1 MPGGR
6 EWTNGQGGWAHRLGG
21 VAGRIRESDIALVRE
36 RSRIDEVVGDHV
48 SLQRAGG
55 GALKGLCPFHDEKTP
70 SFNVRPSHGTFHC
83 FGCGEG
89 GDVIAFV
96 MKIEHLSFVEAVERL
111 ADRAGIQLTYE
122 GGGADGPARPGHA
135 RQADRGAQ
143 ARRPSTTRS
152 SSRRPTR
159 SKAREFLA
167 ERGFDEAA
175 ARQFGCGFAP
185 GGWDKLTKHL
195 LGRGFE
201 LQELIKSQLAKEG
214 RQGPI
219 DRFHRRLLWPIK
231 DIGGDVVG
239 FGARRI
245 FDDDPIQA
253 KYLNTS
259 ESLIYKKSHVL
270 FGLDL
275 AKREIAKRQQVV
287 IVEGYTDV
295 MAMHLAGVPTAVA
308 SCGTAFGT
316 DHMNVLR
323 RLLIDDDVNGEVI
336 FTFDG
341 DEAGQKAAL
350 KAFEGEQQFSAQT
363 YIAVAPDGM
372 DPCELRQAKGDVA
385 VRDLVARRTPL
396 IEFAIKAAAQGVRPR
411 LGGRPRRGVEEDG
424 AVRRADQGPGQARR
438 LRDAAGLV
446 GGLGR
451 RGDGRA
457 PGASGRGRQ
466 DAGRGRAPAGRPEP
480 DARWR
485 VEVDGPRRP
494 NPRDPRL
501 VLRARGAQ
509 GRAAAARVR
518 RSALRLAAGR
528 GVHATP
534 RTWRC
539 TGRSATAG
547 GASCGL
553 AGTAYLDAISQA
565 CSHASVRS
573 LLTELAVEP
582 LTVKQNDEFR
592 YVSMVIARAAGGAGR
607 QADRGREVAAAAA
620 VPDQGRRRVPGAVG
634 RPGGAGGVPQG
645 APAAELLECCSGAV
659 PTGCSAYGAPDGFT
673 GELEPRRDR
682 GRLARRCRPAATW
695 SATSLGLW
703 VPGESPRRIGWHL
716 ISKVKWESAL
726 RVVEARRGRHRGC
739 RRCCWKTF
747 PPQRFALDD
756 PRKVLRA
763 ISQRVERVDPGART
777 RRVARRVDPAAQGA
791 RPRRRRAG
799 RCAVTRAWT
808 SRDVRVGRG
817 GALAER
823 LAR

>member
-1 MPGGR
+1 M
-6 EWTNGQGGWAHRLGG
+6 
-21 VAGRIRESDIALVRE
+21 AGRIRESDIALVRE

-48 SLQRAGG
+48 SLKRAGG

-96 MKIEHLSFVEAVERL
+96 IKVEHLSFVEAVERL

-122 GGGADGPARPGHA
+122 GGGNTIQR
-135 RQADRGAQ
+135 DRGTRSRLIEAHKAAAEYYAEQLATPEAQ
-143 ARRPSTTRS
+143 A
-152 SSRRPTR
+152 
-159 SKAREFLA
+159 AREFLA

-201 LQELIKSQLAKEG
+201 LPELIKSQLVKEG

-231 DIGGDVVG
+231 DIGGEVVG

-259 ESLIYKKSHVL
+259 ESMIYKKSHVL
-270 FGLDL
+270 FGLDQ
-275 AKREIAKRQQVV
+275 AKREIAKRKQAV

-323 RLLIDDDVNGEVI
+323 RLLIDDDWNGEVI

-396 IEFAIKAAAQGVRPR
+396 IEFAIKAQLRSYDLDSVDGRVEALKKMVPFVAQIKDRAKRDGYATR
-411 LGGRPRRGVEEDG
+411 LAWWVGWDDEAMV
-424 AVRRADQGPGQARR
+424 VRRVRQVAGGKAPVAAPRADPNQMA
-438 LRDAAGLV
+438 LAVD
-446 GGLGR
+446 
-451 RGDGRA
+451 
-457 PGASGRGRQ
+457 
-466 DAGRGRAPAGRPEP
+466 
-480 DARWR
+480 
-485 VEVDGPRRP
+485 VDGPARP

-501 VLRARGAQ
+501 VPEREVLK
-509 GRAAAARVR
+509 V
-518 RSALRLAAGR
+518 ALRLPEYAGR
-528 GVHATP
+528 F
-534 RTWRC
+534 
-539 TGRSATAG
+539 
-547 GASCGL
+547 
-553 AGTAYLDAISQA
+553 Y
-565 CSHASVRS
+565 
-573 LLTELAVEP
+573 
-582 LTVKQNDEFR
+582 
-592 YVSMVIARAAGGAGR
+592 
-607 QADRGREVAAAAA
+607 
-620 VPDQGRRRVPGAVG
+620 
-634 RPGGAGGVPQG
+634 
-645 APAAELLECCSGAV
+645 
-659 PTGCSAYGAPDGFT
+659 
-673 GELEPRRDR
+673 
-682 GRLARRCRPAATW
+682 
-695 SATSLGLW
+695 
-703 VPGESPRRIGWHL
+703 
-716 ISKVKWESAL
+716 
-726 RVVEARRGRHRGC
+726 
-739 RRCCWKTF
+739 
-747 PPQRFALDD
+747 
-756 PRKVLRA
+756 
-763 ISQRVERVDPGART
+763 
-777 RRVARRVDPAAQGA
+777 
-791 RPRRRRAG
+791 
-799 RCAVTRAWT
+799 
-808 SRDVRVGRG
+808 
-817 GALAER
+817 
-823 LAR
+823 